1 MTLYTLVRASSNL
14 NIFDLQEVREFLS
27 ILDVY
32 NIFFCRVLA
41 ALEEIDYLE
50 KKNSSQSEHQ
60 DIMEQA
66 SIDPFSKKYKKYNLH
81 EKEKLMRIFLSV
93 LIFCSVLLLVYLDFA
108 TLYYYFARYYYS
120 ELKSIEQYLCSQYLT
135 NC

>member
-50 KKNSSQSEHQ
+50 KK
-60 DIMEQA
+60 
-66 SIDPFSKKYKKYNLH
+66 
-81 EKEKLMRIFLSV
+81 
-93 LIFCSVLLLVYLDFA
+93 LVVRA
-108 TLYYYFARYYYS
+108 NI
-120 ELKSIEQYLCSQYLT
+120 KI
-135 NC
+135 